1 MFGSLLKA
9 AVGVIT
15 LPIDV
20 AVDVVTLGG
29 TLTDG
34 ESKVVKKLGTVE
46 ENLNNA
52 IEPSEDK

>member
-52 IEPSEDK
+52 IEPSED